1 MCERTDSRRSLRRL
15 ASRLLDEQRAAW
27 GRGEPTPVEEYLRRH
42 PELRADPEAV
52 VDLIYQ
58 EALLRREKGRV
69 LGLNECVDRFPHY
82 EAELRDQFDLLE
94 VLESLPAGKA
104 VPVTREVNPPSAAG
118 VTRERAADFP
128 LVPGYEILEALG
140 CGGMGVVYLAYDP
153 ELKRQ
158 VAIKVIR
165 NGGFA
170 REEELARFHN
180 EAEAIARLQHPNL
193 AQIYEVG
200 EDGGGVPYL
209 VLEYLEGGS
218 LHQHLAGK
226 PQPARAA
233 ACLVGTLARAIHH
246 AHERGIVH
254 RDLKPANI
262 LLRRKSE
269 VSDHTLGTSQPSVL
283 DFEPK
288 ISDFGLAKFQEGG
301 ARVTTSGAVLGTASY
316 MPPEQVR
323 GETDRIGPAA
333 DVYALGAILY
343 EMLTGRPPFQ
353 GTSAAE
359 TMLLVLADDPVPPRR
374 LQPGVPRDL
383 ETICLKCLEK
393 RPERRYS
400 SARALAADLLRF
412 QAGEPIA
419 ARPVGTWERGLKW
432 ARRRPAVAALGAAVV
447 AVTAFG
453 FGAVSWQWRQEE
465 QARKHAEAAQRV
477 AERAQEQ
484 AEAAR
489 TREADERQR
498 YQRLSLSLS
507 VDRSLQFCEE
517 GDVGRGL
524 LHLAR
529 TLEWAGPDQDDW
541 QHVLR
546 TNLNAWAQSLCP
558 LRECFPHKGCVLAA
572 AWGPDG
578 RFVLT
583 GCADRK
589 AFVWDPATGKP
600 IGAPLAHPARVNAV
614 AVSPDGRTL
623 VTATGDPGSSTG
635 AAWLWD
641 RATRRLVGRPLE
653 HPGPVWAVAFS
664 PDGRTVV
671 TGGSDSTNGQGAVRL
686 WDAATGA
693 PLGEPWPHRRPVRA
707 VAVSPDGRTIL
718 SGSEDTS
725 ARLWDA
731 ATGECLHEMRHKGY
745 VQAVAFSPDGKT
757 VATGSRDSTARLWN
771 SASGRPLGEPLRDAG
786 YVEAVA
792 FSPDG
797 TTLATGSRD
806 AVVRLWD
813 VGTRKLAA
821 HSLPHRDQ
829 VTAVAFHPRGRAVLT
844 ASLDRSARL
853 WELAPARA
861 AATTFPHPNQV
872 WAAAVSPDGRIVA
885 TGSSNGMT
893 KLWDVATGKLLG
905 APLPSGGPVQSLAF
919 GPGGEAIVVGGDDRS
934 ARLWEVATGR
944 PLGEPLDHPQTV
956 AAVAFRPD
964 GRAVVTGCRDG
975 KARAWDLGTREL
987 LAPALRHPGA
997 VGAVAFHPRN
1007 LNVVLTG
1014 CDDRSARL
1022 WDVTEGKCLWK
1033 LGPHQGPVRCVAFS
1047 PDGRRIVTGS
1057 EDRTA
1062 RLWDAATGVPL
1073 GEPLV
1078 HQGAVL
1084 AVAFSPDGGTILTA
1098 SRDRKARLWDVAGRK
1113 MLGTP
1118 MLHQGPVRA
1127 GAFHPEG
1134 HSVLT
1139 AGEDMT
1145 ARLWAVPAAM
1155 DGDVEQIVTR
1165 LQVLTGMELDAFGVA
1180 QVLDGP
1186 AWLDRQKAQT
1196 HRQAA
1201 YSRSR

>member
-1 MCERTDSRRSLRRL
+1 MRERPGSGRSLRRL

-27 GRGEPTPVEEYLRRH
+27 ERGEPTPVEEYLRRH
-42 PELRADPEAV
+42 PELRADTEAV

-58 EALLRREKGRV
+58 EALLRREKGGAF
-69 LGLNECVDRFPHY
+69 GLNDCVRRFPHY
-82 EAELRDQFDLLE
+82 EAELRDQFDLEE
-94 VLESLPAGKA
+94 VLESLPAGEP
-104 VPVTREVNPPSAAG
+104 VPVTRDVGPSSGAV
-118 VTRERAADFP
+118 VTVELPADFP
-128 LVPGYEILEALG
+128 LIPGYEILGALAG
-140 CGGMGVVYLAYDP
+140 GGMGVVYLAHDP
-153 ELKRQ
+153 ALKRR
-158 VAIKVIR
+158 VAIKVVR
-165 NGGFA
+165 NGDFA
-170 REEELARFHN
+170 RKEELTRFRN

-200 EDGGGVPYL
+200 EHRGVPYL

-218 LHQHLAGK
+218 LHQYLAGK
-226 PQPARAA
+226 PQPAQAA
-233 ACLVGTLARAIHH
+233 AGLVETLARAIHH
-246 AHERGIVH
+246 AHERGIIH
-254 RDLKPANI
+254 RDLKPANV

-269 VSDHTLGTSQPSVL
+269 ISHPNSESSQPSL
-283 DFEPK
+283 SDFEPK
-288 ISDFGLAKFQEGG
+288 ISDFGLAKFREGG
-301 ARVTTSGAVLGTASY
+301 AGVTTPGAVLGTASY

-323 GETDRIGPAA
+323 GETDRVGPAA

-343 EMLTGRPPFQ
+343 ELLTGRPPFQ
-353 GTSAAE
+353 GTSATE
-359 TMLLVLADDPVPPRR
+359 TMLLVLAEDPVPPRR
-374 LQPGVPRDL
+374 LQPRVPRDL

-393 RPERRYS
+393 KPERRYA
-400 SARALAADLLRF
+400 SAQALAADLARF

-419 ARPVGTWERGLKW
+419 ARPAGAWERGAKW
-432 ARRRPAVAALGAAVV
+432 ARRRPAVAALSAAVV
-447 AVTAFG
+447 AVTVFG
-453 FGAVSWQWRQEE
+453 FGAVSWQWREEE
-465 QARKHAEAAQRV
+465 QARRHAEEARRV

-498 YQRLSLSLS
+498 YQRVSLSLA
-507 VDRSLQFCEE
+507 VDRGLQFCEE

-529 TLEWAGPDQDDW
+529 TLDWAGAEQDDW

-572 AWGPDG
+572 AWSPDG
-578 RFVLT
+578 RFILT

-589 AFVWDPATGKP
+589 ALVWDAATGKP
-600 IGAPLAHPARVNAV
+600 VGGPLAHPARVNAV
-614 AVSPDGRTL
+614 AVSPDGSKL

-641 RATRRLVGRPLE
+641 RATRRLVGPPLE
-653 HPGPVWAVAFS
+653 HPGAVWAVAFS

-671 TGGSDSTNGQGAVRL
+671 TGGGDSTNGQGAVRL
-686 WDAATGA
+686 WDASTGA
-693 PLGEPWPHRRPVRA
+693 PLGAPWPHRRPVRA
-707 VAVSPDGRTIL
+707 VAVSPDGKTIV
-718 SGSEDTS
+718 SGCEDRS

-731 ATGECLHEMRHKGY
+731 ATGAFLREFKHKGY
-745 VQAVAFSPDGKT
+745 VQAVAFSPDGKII
-757 VATGSRDSTARLWN
+757 ATGSRDSTARLWDTG
-771 SASGRPLGEPLRDAG
+771 SGRPLGEPLRDAG

-797 TTLATGSRD
+797 ITLATGSRD

-813 VGTRKLAA
+813 VSTRKPVA
-821 HSLPHRDQ
+821 HSLPHQQQ
-829 VTAVAFHPRGRAVLT
+829 VTAVAFHPGGRTVLT

-861 AATTFPHPNQV
+861 AAATFPHPNQV
-872 WAAAVSPDGRIVA
+872 WAAAVSPDGRTVA
-885 TGSSNGMT
+885 TGSSNGMA
-893 KLWDVATGKLLG
+893 KLWSVTTGKLLG
-905 APLPSGGPVQSLAF
+905 APLPSGGPIQSLAF
-919 GPGGEAIVVGGDDRS
+919 SPGGEAVVVGGDDRS
-934 ARLWEVATGR
+934 ARLWEVATGK
-944 PLGEPLDHPQTV
+944 PLGEPLDHPQAV

-964 GRAVVTGCRDG
+964 GRAVLTGCRDG
-975 KARAWDLGTREL
+975 KARVWDLGTREL
-987 LAPALRHPGA
+987 LAPAFRHAGP
-997 VGAVAFHPRN
+997 VCAVAFHPKN
-1007 LNVVLTG
+1007 SNVVLTG

-1022 WDVTEGKCLWK
+1022 WDVTEGKCLRK

-1062 RLWDAATGVPL
+1062 RFWDATTGEPL
-1073 GEPLV
+1073 GEPLI

-1084 AVAFSPDGGTILTA
+1084 AVAFSPDGATVLTT
-1098 SRDRKARLWDVAGRK
+1098 SRDRNARLWDVASRK

-1118 MLHQGPVRA
+1118 MVHQGPVRA

-1134 HSVLT
+1134 RLVLT

-1145 ARLWAVPAAM
+1145 ARLWAAPAAM
-1155 DGDVEQIVTR
+1155 TGDVEQIVAR
-1165 LQVLTGMELDAFGVA
+1165 IQVLTGMELDAFGVA

-1186 AWLDRQKAQT
+1186 AWLGRQQSQMRHPA
-1196 HRQAA
+1196 R
-1201 YSRSR
+1201 